1 MKIGVARE
9 IKPDEYR
16 VALTPAGARELV
28 QKGHEVLIEAAAG
41 DGSSFPDED
50 EVVEIE
56 RWSVDDVESRLGEI
70 EDAKTLVGLLLYLR
84 RRSSTS

>member
-1 MKIGVARE
+1 MHVFLAEGVE
-9 IKPDEYR
+9 EGEPE
-16 VALTPAGARELV
+16 
-28 QKGHEVLIEAAAG
+28 
-41 DGSSFPDED
+41 PDED

-56 RWSVDDVESRLGEI
+56 RWSVEEVEARLGEI